1 VKDLKEGESKKE
13 VAGQF
18 GIYTIFAI
26 LTTVI
31 NIGGQFILRPFIH
44 IYIAIAIS
52 LAIGYTLKFFLDCY
66 ITFKKEKTEETN
78 IKLQFIVYLAVAFG
92 FYLLNLILQI
102 AFYGVG
108 LAVFTSPILFLTIE
122 DLAWLFSVGVS
133 LIIVFGIKFFIDK
146 YFIFRLIG
154 QKK

>member
-1 VKDLKEGESKKE
+1 MKEGESKKE

-31 NIGGQFILRPFIH
+31 NVGGQFILRPFIH

-66 ITFKKEKTEETN
+66 ITFKKEKTEDTDVR
-78 IKLQFIVYLAVAFG
+78 LQFIVYLAVAFG
-92 FYLLNLILQI
+92 FYIINLLLQI

-108 LAVFTSPILFLTIE
+108 IALFTSSIWVFTIE

-133 LIIVFGIKFFIDK
+133 LIIVFGIKFFVDK

-154 QKK
+154 QKNK

>member
-1 VKDLKEGESKKE
+1 MKEGESKKE

-18 GIYTIFAI
+18 GLYTIFAL

-44 IYIAIAIS
+44 IYFAIAIS

-66 ITFKKEKTEETN
+66 ITFKKEKTEDTN
-78 IKLQFIVYLAVAFG
+78 VRLQFVVYLAVAFG
-92 FYLLNLILQI
+92 FYLLNLLLQI

-108 LAVFTSPILFLTIE
+108 LALFTTPIWIFTIE
-122 DLAWLFSVGVS
+122 NLAWLFSVGVS
-133 LIIVFGIKFFIDK
+133 LIIVFGIKFFVDK